1 MIITNKR
8 FRTVSLSIAR
18 VIAISIRRL
27 GTVPV
32 FDPSWA
38 TPTVFIFSI
47 LEINMAILTAS
58 IPIFWPLVTSLAMN
72 KILIVNEIE
81 IRTERV
87 DNSFALADQG
97 KSFSGVGEDE
107 IPNGRT
113 SRISVRAKSMD
124 RPRRNDSRL
133 NRTKHTPTH
142 SDSSDKSGARSSHES
157 QRKLHL
163 THQSSAN
170 SFSSYS
176 KGSAKLE
183 DSPDLTHARYQNKFT
198 QEWAVPDFDAG
209 AQKQGNPETVF
220 TASVERAEIPYDHIR
235 ALEK

>member
-1 MIITNKR
+1 
-8 FRTVSLSIAR
+8 
-18 VIAISIRRL
+18 
-27 GTVPV
+27 
-32 FDPSWA
+32 
-38 TPTVFIFSI
+38 
-47 LEINMAILTAS
+47 MAIITAS

-97 KSFSGVGEDE
+97 KSFAGVGEDE
-107 IPNGRT
+107 VPNGRT
-113 SRISVRAKSMD
+113 SRISVRAKST
-124 RPRRNDSRL
+124 
-133 NRTKHTPTH
+133 NRTKHTPSH
-142 SDSSDKSGARSSHES
+142 SDSSDQSGTRSSHES

-170 SFSSYS
+170 SFSSFS
-176 KGSAKLE
+176 KGLAKLE

-198 QEWAVPDFDAG
+198 QDWAVPDFEAG

-220 TASVERAEIPYDHIR
+220 TASVERAEVPYDHIR